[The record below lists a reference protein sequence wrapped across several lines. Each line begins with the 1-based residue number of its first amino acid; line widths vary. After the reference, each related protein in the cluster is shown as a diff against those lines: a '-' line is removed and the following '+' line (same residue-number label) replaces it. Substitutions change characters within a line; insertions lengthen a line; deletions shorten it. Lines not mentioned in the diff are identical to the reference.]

1 MANIH
6 QIQNHD
12 NPIQQ
17 DAQAPQNPAID
28 AANPEQP
35 RAAPQTEANP
45 QPEDETIGL
54 RTVRRKRPRADLDQT
69 PDYPSRIDSPRRAV
83 EESNRAAAQ
92 HKQYLLAVMDGA
104 VPCDAQPYKIA
115 EEILHLF
122 NSPLESE
129 NILGKMRPLI
139 SQPNHPLFPLAIA
152 VTLVMK
158 PLTESYESKQI
169 ISQIHLLFQ
178 TRISHTLDHKN
189 KIALLLLNLPY
200 ADLKTLITHY
210 NQTAKAVFNH
220 VQTHILS
227 QENHPL
233 YKECFFLY
241 GALCF
246 NPDLKPLIEGQ
257 DPTKQDEKT
266 LTILDLS
273 VLKRVQQEMTE
284 ISQDLSHPDCA
295 RASYAIL
302 KHRMDK
308 ETLLEESDGMTKSA
322 IEHLLAHVSSQ
333 STGENALDPFLISHF
348 ICFYIA
354 HLQRTTPPNPHDR
367 DEHPME
373 ILREPCLSLYR
384 HYKDQFANTEHPG
397 YLISMLYIGFMKIL
411 HRLTDSFGVFDE
423 KVAAELLQDKRAFV
437 EYSANQPKRLIN
449 SLMRQDFFSAYD
461 ENLIWH
467 SFFDQFKDKQDDLR
481 DFLNALPSPERN
493 FLIVKMIEIQKKEA
507 LLPFVNDIIESL
519 EDLKSQSEKTSTE
532 PSQKDIDTFHQSMAK
547 LKASGVLAEISEQ
560 HLLDRISALYVYFQK
575 TENQVMQKIIQTY
588 FVQPS
593 FQIYRESD
601 PIFTELN
608 SFENPGQPRVQRA
621 INIAKLKQ
629 TDPCDLS
636 NQRALLLSQELLESI
651 ETQNRTNIA
660 NPACGS
666 YLSDLLFLKT
676 MNPDLA
682 IAPQIH
688 NHALFIFSRLSAH
701 TEVSHLDIPL
711 ATYFSDLLSQG
722 TDLAYREEIAQ
733 FLNAMTQKIKR
744 TLADLKNAQ
753 DSPYIRQKN
762 LECLLYLLR
771 RHYQLHDNLSS
782 PECLVYLSLLH
793 EIAQKKRQ
801 NNQKLDLNSKLTLL
815 APQKRA
821 FLRKMHET
829 PIPNINKTSYI
840 YGFLVAELPYNY
852 VSTYLDKY
860 PLSNDL
866 TGLALKS
873 LFINTDRIFEE
884 KYSSDIYHLIITDQ
898 MSSDIS
904 LKFSM
909 NLYEKLKNQPERLQA
924 LKEKMKTLLIK
935 ILETGKIDI
944 AIFQPHK
951 YSRDLLLLIIETSNE
966 NLNHLHSTCLLMLI
980 YTKFMT
986 PNENSAFLIN
996 CIRENLN
1003 KIDDS
1008 DLIYYCLALFLDQMP
1023 PQLYKEAI
1031 SLIIEFSHKLF
1042 EQDKSQPLHLDHL
1055 RVIAPREFPTLE
1067 WPHQN
1072 VATRFQ
1078 SLINQINFVDE
1089 KSPNY
1094 YAIQAVVANDQ
1105 MEFDR
1110 SEYAKMSL
1118 TEATQKVTVTVMR
1131 FLKTL
1136 INTQIQSENAKEPD
1150 ATKHQSLLALTAE
1163 EQKGK
1168 TPWLPSKELIPE
1180 WINLLKHMIEA
1191 LEKITDPYLFR
1202 VNLGILMKALTICP
1216 TGQDAGFNTAVK
1228 SLLLGYNQID
1238 GTFESTVNAVVHD
1251 VMNTALIQAVN
1262 CSEDNHR
1269 CYKDEAY
1276 NNKSLILVHGA
1287 HRSALFEF
1295 VLRDLFGFPKLT
1307 SFQEDISRF
1316 SHFSQI
1322 QRILVTFEKHF
1333 TPRLLVERLLKH
1345 FRTNED
1351 LKLLPNYAH
1360 AEGDQ
1365 SRQLSSAQIKAA
1377 QSERPLKIFE
1387 GDEALDGYYGWLV
1400 NNQLNPAEYGVH
1412 YDYDEESDTDKVRIE
1427 ITRDHV
1433 LAVLK
1438 KLGFVKQ
1445 DVVINWEKTP
1455 HAS

>member
-1 MANIH
+1 
-6 QIQNHD
+6 
-12 NPIQQ
+12 
-17 DAQAPQNPAID
+17 
-28 AANPEQP
+28 
-35 RAAPQTEANP
+35 
-45 QPEDETIGL
+45 
-54 RTVRRKRPRADLDQT
+54 
-69 PDYPSRIDSPRRAV
+69 
-83 EESNRAAAQ
+83 
-92 HKQYLLAVMDGA
+92 
-104 VPCDAQPYKIA
+104 
-115 EEILHLF
+115 
-122 NSPLESE
+122 
-129 NILGKMRPLI
+129 
-139 SQPNHPLFPLAIA
+139 
-152 VTLVMK
+152 
-158 PLTESYESKQI
+158 
-169 ISQIHLLFQ
+169 
-178 TRISHTLDHKN
+178 
-189 KIALLLLNLPY
+189 
-200 ADLKTLITHY
+200 
-210 NQTAKAVFNH
+210 
-220 VQTHILS
+220 
-227 QENHPL
+227 
-233 YKECFFLY
+233 
-241 GALCF
+241 
-246 NPDLKPLIEGQ
+246 
-257 DPTKQDEKT
+257 
-266 LTILDLS
+266 
-273 VLKRVQQEMTE
+273 
-284 ISQDLSHPDCA
+284 
-295 RASYAIL
+295 
-302 KHRMDK
+302 
-308 ETLLEESDGMTKSA
+308 
-322 IEHLLAHVSSQ
+322 
-333 STGENALDPFLISHF
+333 
-348 ICFYIA
+348 
-354 HLQRTTPPNPHDR
+354 
-367 DEHPME
+367 
-373 ILREPCLSLYR
+373 
-384 HYKDQFANTEHPG
+384 
-397 YLISMLYIGFMKIL
+397 
-411 HRLTDSFGVFDE
+411 
-423 KVAAELLQDKRAFV
+423 
-437 EYSANQPKRLIN
+437 
-449 SLMRQDFFSAYD
+449 
-461 ENLIWH
+461 
-467 SFFDQFKDKQDDLR
+467 
-481 DFLNALPSPERN
+481 
-493 FLIVKMIEIQKKEA
+493 
-507 LLPFVNDIIESL
+507 
-519 EDLKSQSEKTSTE
+519 
-532 PSQKDIDTFHQSMAK
+532 
-547 LKASGVLAEISEQ
+547 
-560 HLLDRISALYVYFQK
+560 
-575 TENQVMQKIIQTY
+575 
-588 FVQPS
+588 
-593 FQIYRESD
+593 
-601 PIFTELN
+601 
-608 SFENPGQPRVQRA
+608 
-621 INIAKLKQ
+621 
-629 TDPCDLS
+629 
-636 NQRALLLSQELLESI
+636 LLLSQELLESI

-866 TGLALKS
+866 TGLALKF

-966 NLNHLHSTCLLMLI
+966 NLNHLHSTCLLMSI

-1238 GTFESTVNAVVHD
+1238 GTFESTVNAVVHN

-1377 QSERPLKIFE
+1377 QSERPLKVFE